1 MEERDHCVPSQRVC
15 ERTPQGLS
23 VVSSLRSYHRRTRFH
38 TETYNLR
45 YGIMPVKSRGSLL
58 AGSATLAGV
67 LLAGLGC
74 HSSRTDRDSFSL
86 PNQPNQSKG
95 SLLSRHGAA
104 AEVIASSENS
114 VPAGQG
120 VPIAV
125 FPNASR
131 ASMTSNP
138 EVQTAGLNRQVIASS
153 YESDVRPVN
162 AEASRLVPEPQPFTP
177 SVVAHTTLMS
187 GRLSPAPM
195 PVGSPVPVANGGP
208 ALDGTNGTASEGT
221 NLSQPRVLPNSSSVP
236 SSAWVN
242 DPQSAPYPH
251 DPTTGVPREFEKMA
265 LPAYVVEPPDILLI
279 QASNRITLRLQ
290 PIAGQHLVAPDGT
303 VNLGVYGKIQVAGMT
318 LDQIGSAVASRLLE
332 MMPGLFGKLKEVD
345 EKGNEISKGEE
356 LKTIFQNTFTSVDLI
371 KREMQVD
378 VLSYNSKFYYVIT
391 DGGGYGQQVY
401 PFPIR
406 GNETVLDA
414 MANINGL
421 PYVAN
426 KRRIWVAR
434 ATRPGQPPKIL
445 PVDWMA
451 TAKYGSSATNYQLL
465 PGDRVYID
473 SNHLIKAD
481 SFLAK
486 ALSPVQRMFGVTLL
500 GASTVNSIKLGTL
513 SGSGLGGFG
522 LFR

>member
-1 MEERDHCVPSQRVC
+1 MEERDHCVPLRRVR

-23 VVSSLRSYHRRTRFH
+23 VVPSLRSYHRRTRFH

-58 AGSATLAGV
+58 AGTATLAGV

-74 HSSRTDRDSFSL
+74 HSSRTERDSFSL

-95 SLLSRHGAA
+95 SLLSRHVPST
-104 AEVIASSENS
+104 EVIASSETS
-114 VPAGQG
+114 IPARQD

-125 FPNASR
+125 FPSGSR
-131 ASMTSNP
+131 VSITSNP

-153 YESDVRPVN
+153 FESEVRPVN
-162 AEASRLVPEPQPFTP
+162 AETSRLVPEPQPMTS
-177 SVVAHTTLMS
+177 SVVAHTAMMS

-195 PVGSPVPVANGGP
+195 PVGSPVPVGNGGP
-208 ALDGTNGTASEGT
+208 VLDGTNGTQTEGT
-221 NLSQPRVLPNSSSVP
+221 ILSQPRTLPSSSP
-236 SSAWVN
+236 AGSSAWVN
-242 DPQSAPYPH
+242 DPQAVPYPH
-251 DPTTGVPREFEKMA
+251 DPTNGVPREFEKMA
-265 LPAYVVEPPDILLI
+265 LPSYVVEPPDILLI

-290 PIAGQHLVAPDGT
+290 PITGQHLVAPDGT
-303 VNLGVYGKIQVAGMT
+303 VNLGIYGKIQVAGMT
-318 LDQIGSAVASRLLE
+318 LDQISTAVASRLLE
-332 MMPGLFGKLKEVD
+332 MMPGLFGKLKEID
-345 EKGNEISKGEE
+345 EKGDEKAKGEE
-356 LKTIFQNTFTSVDLI
+356 LKTIFQKSFTSVELI

-426 KRRIWVAR
+426 KKRIWVAR